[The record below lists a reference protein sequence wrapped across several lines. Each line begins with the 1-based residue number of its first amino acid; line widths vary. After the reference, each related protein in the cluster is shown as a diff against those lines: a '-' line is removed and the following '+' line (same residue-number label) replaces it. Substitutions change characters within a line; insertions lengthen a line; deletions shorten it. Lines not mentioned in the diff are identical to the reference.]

1 MARVTHENGVVAA
14 CVWDHAGGRGP
25 LSVFWQAAR
34 DLDPTVEDE
43 SRLAGARE
51 GDLGQL
57 FEAAGLR
64 EIEASALSV
73 SVEHPTF
80 EEWWEPFTLGV
91 GPAGGHVAGLVGE
104 RQARLRE
111 RCREL
116 LPDPPFTLTVLAW
129 AARGFV

>member
-1 MARVTHENGVVAA
+1 M
-14 CVWDHAGGRGP
+14 
-25 LSVFWQAAR
+25 FWQAAR
-34 DLDPTVEDE
+34 DLDPAVEDE

-64 EIEASALSV
+64 EIEAGALSV

-91 GPAGGHVAGLVGE
+91 GPAGSHVAGLDAE

-111 RCREL
+111 RCREM
-116 LPDPPFTLTVLAW
+116 LPDPPFTLTALAW
-129 AARGFV
+129 AARGLV